1 MSRIDGYS
9 SYAQAGG
16 LYDKNPLRKTKTE
29 KSPKSSD
36 KVGEAPKL
44 SERAKKLL
52 EELKAKYKNA
62 DFMVAE
68 YDTEEEAQEIM
79 SRGTKEYSVLLDP
92 KTLEQMASDEEVKEK
107 YLGKL
112 EEATRTLQNLKEKFE
127 KEDGNVSAS
136 FGISFSEDGTLL
148 LFAQLRKSEEGSK
161 IQKEAKV
168 KAGSLDELLQKIKE
182 YNWEKAQEVQ
192 TVPGSKIDVSV

>member
-9 SYAQAGG
+9 SYAQTGG
-16 LYDKNPLRKTKTE
+16 LYDKNPLRKTEAKKT
-29 KSPKSSD
+29 PTSD
-36 KVGEAPKL
+36 KAGEAPKL

-79 SRGTKEYSVLLDP
+79 SRGTREYSVLIDP
-92 KTLEQMASDEEVKEK
+92 KTLEQMASDEEVREK

-112 EEATRTLQNLKEKFE
+112 EEATRTLQDLKEKFE

-136 FGISFSEDGTLL
+136 FGISFSEDGTLR

-161 IQKEAKV
+161 IQKEATV

-192 TVPGSKIDVSV
+192 TAPGSKIDVSV

>member
-9 SYAQAGG
+9 SYAQTGG
-16 LYDKNPLRKTKTE
+16 LYDKNPLRKTEAKKRT
-29 KSPKSSD
+29 STSD
-36 KVGEAPKL
+36 KAGEAPKL

-79 SRGTKEYSVLLDP
+79 SRGTREYSVLIDP

-107 YLGKL
+107 YLSKL
-112 EEATRTLQNLKEKFE
+112 EEATGTLQDLKEKFE

-136 FGISFSEDGTLL
+136 FGISFSEDGTLR

-161 IQKEAKV
+161 IQKEATV

-182 YNWEKAQEVQ
+182 YNWEKAQDVQ
-192 TVPGSKIDVSV
+192 TAPGSKIDVSV

>member
-9 SYAQAGG
+9 SYAQTGG
-16 LYDKNPLRKTKTE
+16 LYDKNPLRKTEAKKRT
-29 KSPKSSD
+29 PTSD
-36 KVGEAPKL
+36 KAGEAPKL

-79 SRGTKEYSVLLDP
+79 SRGTREYSVLIDP
-92 KTLEQMASDEEVKEK
+92 KTLEQMASDEEVREK

-112 EEATRTLQNLKEKFE
+112 EEATRTLQDLKEKFE

-136 FGISFSEDGTLL
+136 FGISFSEDGTLR

-161 IQKEAKV
+161 IQKEATV

-192 TVPGSKIDVSV
+192 TAPGSKIDVSV